1 MVSLPGSRFAA
12 AMSSPNVF
20 QGRSEFTISSTV
32 PVVTRVTGAKSRAGS
47 SGIERRYR
55 NLLAHRIEAEPSRSV
70 YPSFS
75 PLATTSAPRLPP
87 APPRFSTSTF
97 CPRVVWSRSA
107 KEATGEIHCPAR
119 RKRHNDANRAR
130 GEVRGLAL
138 GSREN
143 RKGERSTPNQSAS
156 ADHPLTSGVA
166 ARWHW
171 FCEAHQQPTD
181 LSSMG
186 CSCWLVHAVTGL
198 GSQEIQR
205 GPGHSKAAARCPA
218 SGPWLAKPATS
229 PQRGHRA
236 APRFRRASAPS

>member
-55 NLLAHRIEAEPSRSV
+55 NLLAHRIEAEPSSSV

-97 CPRVVWSRSA
+97 CPSVVWSRSA
-107 KEATGEIHCPAR
+107 
-119 RKRHNDANRAR
+119 RKRPVRSTAPPGAKGTTMRTGRVGKSGAWLRAAER
-130 GEVRGLAL
+130 AGRVRAVPPIKTRRLIILVPPAWLRDGTGLA
-138 GSREN
+138 
-143 RKGERSTPNQSAS
+143 
-156 ADHPLTSGVA
+156 
-166 ARWHW
+166 
-171 FCEAHQQPTD
+171 
-181 LSSMG
+181 
-186 CSCWLVHAVTGL
+186 
-198 GSQEIQR
+198 
-205 GPGHSKAAARCPA
+205 AAAATNRPELEGLLVLAGASRCA
-218 SGPWLAKPATS
+218 L
-229 PQRGHRA
+229 
-236 APRFRRASAPS
+236 